1 MRNNVLLLLV
11 TVFSGASLAEVP
23 ESPVTLD
30 FDETPVT
37 RIFYYLAGFRD
48 LNLVIAP
55 GVTGSLS
62 LRLHNVAWSR
72 AISLVSEMAGV
83 RTRLDENILR
93 VFPEIPAEGESG
105 RRNAGDHSSTAMVTR
120 RFTLRNTDVASI
132 KPLLM
137 GDRAGL
143 MSTSGRISA
152 NSRANMLIV
161 RDTAESVRKISEWLD
176 SYDVAIPQIEI
187 TAHIITISEESLRE
201 LGVEWGHPG
210 ERPQTDPGAL
220 SVLNI
225 PLAVTPATFTAG
237 MTLTRING
245 QLLSLE
251 LSALEQEHQAEI
263 IASPRLI
270 TSHGNMASIKQGT
283 EIPYVVTQGKNETA
297 TVEFKEAV
305 LGMQIT
311 PEVLGE
317 GNIRLTIQL
326 SQNVPGKALQKG
338 NNVPISIDKQ
348 EISTRVTVRDGQTLA
363 LGGIFQQNQNR
374 QRNKVPFLGEVPFLG
389 QLFRHDA
396 RQQNKRELVIFITP
410 RLIFP

>member
-1 MRNNVLLLLV
+1 MRSNILLLML
-11 TVFSGASLAEVP
+11 VFSAGAGLAAAP
-23 ESPVTLD
+23 DSPVTLD
-30 FDETPVT
+30 FEETPVT

-55 GVTGSLS
+55 GVTGTLS
-62 LRLHNVAWSR
+62 VRLHDIAWPG
-72 AISLVSEMAGV
+72 AISLVAEMAGV
-83 RTRLDENILR
+83 RAVLDENILR
-93 VFPEIPAEGESG
+93 VFPEKQEGAG
-105 RRNAGDHSSTAMVTR
+105 RRNTSEKTSSPIITR

-137 GDRAGL
+137 SDSVGL
-143 MSTSGRISA
+143 LSPAGRISA
-152 NSRANMLIV
+152 NIRANMLIV
-161 RDTAESVRKISEWLD
+161 QDTAESVRKISEWLD
-176 SYDVAIPQIEI
+176 SYDVAIPQVEI

-201 LGVEWGHPG
+201 LGVDWGQQG
-210 ERPQTDPGAL
+210 ELPQTGQGAL
-220 SVLNI
+220 PVLNI
-225 PLAVTPATFTAG
+225 PLSVTPASFTAG

-283 EIPYVVTQGKNETA
+283 EIPYIVTRGKNETA

-338 NNVPISIDKQ
+338 SNVPISIDKQ

-363 LGGIFQQNQNR
+363 LGGIFQQNQNN
-374 QRNKVPFLGEVPFLG
+374 QRNKVPFLGGIPFFG

-410 RLIFP
+410 RLLFP

>member
-1 MRNNVLLLLV
+1 
-11 TVFSGASLAEVP
+11 
-23 ESPVTLD
+23 
-30 FDETPVT
+30 
-37 RIFYYLAGFRD
+37 
-48 LNLVIAP
+48 
-55 GVTGSLS
+55 
-62 LRLHNVAWSR
+62 
-72 AISLVSEMAGV
+72 
-83 RTRLDENILR
+83 
-93 VFPEIPAEGESG
+93 
-105 RRNAGDHSSTAMVTR
+105 
-120 RFTLRNTDVASI
+120 
-132 KPLLM
+132 M
-137 GDRAGL
+137 G
-143 MSTSGRISA
+143 
-152 NSRANMLIV
+152 
-161 RDTAESVRKISEWLD
+161 
-176 SYDVAIPQIEI
+176 YQ
-187 TAHIITISEESLRE
+187 
-201 LGVEWGHPG
+201 G
-210 ERPQTDPGAL
+210 ERLQTDPGTL

-225 PLAVTPATFTAG
+225 PLSVIPASFTAG

-251 LSALEQEHQAEI
+251 LSALEQENQAEI

-317 GNIRLTIQL
+317 GNVRLTIQL

-338 NNVPISIDKQ
+338 SNVPISIDKQ

-363 LGGIFQQNQNR
+363 LGGFFSKIR
-374 QRNKVPFLGEVPFLG
+374 ITRGIRYHYWEGFLFG

-410 RLIFP
+410 RLVFP

>member
-1 MRNNVLLLLV
+1 MPLLIFF
-11 TVFSGASLAEVP
+11 TGMGQAAVP
-23 ESPVTLD
+23 DSSVTLD
-30 FDETPVT
+30 FEETPVT

-55 GVTGSLS
+55 GVTGTLS
-62 LRLHNVAWSR
+62 LRLHDIAWPR
-72 AISLVSEMAGV
+72 AIALVSEMAGV
-83 RTRLDENILR
+83 RTVMDDNILR
-93 VFPEIPAEGESG
+93 VFPEIQGEGEGG
-105 RRNAGDHSSTAMVTR
+105 RGNKGDHASLPVITR
-120 RFTLRNTDVASI
+120 RFTLRHTDVASI

-137 GDRAGL
+137 GERAGL
-143 MSTSGRISA
+143 LSTSGRVSA

-161 RDTAESVRKISEWLD
+161 QDTAESVRKISEWLD
-176 SYDVAIPQIEI
+176 SYDVAIPQVEI

-201 LGVEWGHPG
+201 LGVEWGAQSDLLPT
-210 ERPQTDPGAL
+210 ETAAL

-225 PLAVTPATFTAG
+225 PLAVTPASFTAG

-317 GNIRLTIQL
+317 GNIRLTVQL

-338 NNVPISIDKQ
+338 SNVPISIDKQ

-363 LGGIFQQNQNR
+363 LGGIFQQNQNN
-374 QRNKVPFLGEVPFLG
+374 QRNKVPILGDVPFLG

-396 RQQNKRELVIFITP
+396 YQQNKRELVIFITP